1 MFSQNLQ
8 GIEESDFKIVKVK
21 VISQPKMFLSVVVNV
36 LMVNVMK
43 KFNVISNCSSEIV
56 FVLIFKIVCVI
67 SCKEP

>member
-56 FVLIFKIVCVI
+56 FVLIFKFV
-67 SCKEP
+67 